1 MDWVAT
7 LRRSGGIN
15 ALARQIGISPLEAT
29 SGVEALLPCLLEGFR
44 AIGNSP
50 AGLPGLLARLG
61 ELGDGNLAAEV
72 LGPGPLPV
80 HAGETIVGWLLTDKP
95 GRAAAIAEAAVAS
108 GLDPDI
114 VDRLLPP
121 LAMLV
126 GGYIAARA
134 EAIGD
139 ANGLEGILD
148 DMDRI

>member
-15 ALARQIGISPLEAT
+15 ALARQIGASPLEAT
-29 SGVEALLPCLLEGFR
+29 AGVEALLPCLLKGFR
-44 AIGNSP
+44 EIGNS
-50 AGLPGLLARLG
+50 AVGLPGLLARLDQ
-61 ELGDGNLAAEV
+61 LGDGNLAAEV
-72 LGPGPLPV
+72 LGPGPLGTQ
-80 HAGETIVGWLLTDKP
+80 AGEAILGWLLQDKAA
-95 GRAAAIAEAAVAS
+95 RDAVIAKAAATS
-108 GLDPDI
+108 GLDQDV